1 MIEKLQNFVFK
12 GMLLDAGME
21 ALEEIGIT
29 TKESSSLKDSVKDRK
44 GEAGISLEDFSS
56 RIRLNAIKMSSVYMA
71 FFCFENSVRD
81 LITERLKERIGVR
94 WWNKCVSKKLRENV
108 IKRKGTDSKNKW
120 HAPRASENIA
130 YTDFGDM
137 ANIICNNWSHF
148 EDLFPSQEWV
158 KTRSSDLE
166 QSRNAIAHNNVLK
179 ERDINRIR
187 MYLEDWKKQVG

>member
-12 GMLLDAGME
+12 GMLLDAGIE
-21 ALEEIGIT
+21 VLEEIGIT
-29 TKESSSLKDSVKDRK
+29 TKESAFFKDLDKDRA
-44 GEAGISLEDFSS
+44 GEVSISLEDFSS
-56 RIRLNAIKMSSVYMA
+56 KIRLNAIKMSSVYIA

-81 LITERLKERIGVR
+81 LITERLKERVSTN
-94 WWNKCVSKKLRENV
+94 WWNKCVQGKIKANV
-108 IKRKGTDSKNKW
+108 KKRKGTDSKNKW

-137 ANIICNNWSHF
+137 ANIICHNWNHF

-166 QSRNAIAHNNVLK
+166 QSRNAIAHNNVLEK
-179 ERDINRIR
+179 RDIDRIK
-187 MYLEDWKKQVG
+187 MYLED